1 MFGEPVLQ
9 FEIHVGMP
17 QKSLIFKVILPPA
30 VGRPRLRRLLELRLV
45 EDRGIPPLR
54 QKEVARM
61 GHGGFVRQPTQSNAD
76 AVRWRVDCLDISGW
90 VSGELNAKSR
100 P

>member
-1 MFGEPVLQ
+1 MKMFGETILQ

-30 VGRPRLRRLLELRLV
+30 VGRTLERGRTQRRH
-45 EDRGIPPLR
+45 RGASGSSAACRKMDIDAANVPSHR
-54 QKEVARM
+54 VA
-61 GHGGFVRQPTQSNAD
+61 NK
-76 AVRWRVDCLDISGW
+76 IS
-90 VSGELNAKSR
+90 L